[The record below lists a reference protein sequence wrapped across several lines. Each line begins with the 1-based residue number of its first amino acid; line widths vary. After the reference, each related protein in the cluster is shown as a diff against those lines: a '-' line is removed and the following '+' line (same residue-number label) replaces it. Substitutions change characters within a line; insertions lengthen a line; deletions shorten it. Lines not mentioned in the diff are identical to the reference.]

1 MFLIKINVYVVGEII
16 LLSKNKKQVEDE
28 RDAIAKALYERMS
41 GWLVRKVNDSLKSV
55 KNRNL
60 PSIGILDICGFENLE
75 INSFE
80 QLCINLVNEHLQ

>member
-55 KNRNL
+55 KY
-60 PSIGILDICGFENLE
+60 SIGILDICGFENLE